1 MPSTKPKVFAYLPQ
15 ELYEQV
21 TSFKIERELN
31 SDSQAVIAIL
41 SEYFGS
47 EIIDQSKSNNAIE
60 RMEILLNQY
69 QIKAESSYRECT
81 RRINTL
87 EVALNLERRTNPAY
101 TVEISGEVVEET
113 TGSVP
118 GELEETIGGVPGELE
133 KTTGSVPGELEETIG
148 SVPGELEETI
158 GSVPGELEETI
169 GGVPGELEETTGL
182 SQLSLAKRLGY
193 TDRHV
198 RKMEKEG
205 KLKQWSKE
213 KDPDHISWEL
223 RGKKYYPARDAE
235 ESELTSELPSMLE
248 FSNGLSADSL
258 ARRFGVTYPYILK
271 LEKQGEIEGFSKEAD
286 PQGWEWEFR
295 DGQYYPKILSLH
307 Q

>member
-113 TGSVP
+113 T
-118 GELEETIGGVPGELE
+118 
-133 KTTGSVPGELEETIG
+133 
-148 SVPGELEETI
+148 